1 MKTVQQVAALCG
13 ITVRTLHYY
22 DQIGLLRP
30 AKTTDAGYRLYGD
43 SELARLQQILFFRE
57 LDFPLKEIASILDS
71 PSFDHNEA
79 LMQHREV
86 LSLKRERL
94 DGLIHL
100 VDQLLKGEQTMS
112 FQEFDTTKI
121 EQAQQK
127 YAQEAAERWG
137 NTAAYQQ
144 SSKRTSGYSKED
156 WARISGETE
165 QIYRGL
171 AAQMDKPVSDPAV
184 QQLVKEWQDLISRNF
199 YDCTDEILAGL
210 GEMYTADER
219 FAKNINQY
227 GDGLAQFLSDAIR
240 CYCAGH

>member
-1 MKTVQQVAALCG
+1 
-13 ITVRTLHYY
+13 
-22 DQIGLLRP
+22 
-30 AKTTDAGYRLYGD
+30 
-43 SELARLQQILFFRE
+43 
-57 LDFPLKEIASILDS
+57 
-71 PSFDHNEA
+71 
-79 LMQHREV
+79 
-86 LSLKRERL
+86 
-94 DGLIHL
+94 
-100 VDQLLKGEQTMS
+100 MS

-171 AAQMDKPVSDPAV
+171 AAQMDKPVSDPTV

-199 YDCTDEILAGL
+199 YDCTDGILAGL